1 MMAASLIILGGAFSA
16 GAVHAQDK
24 LSKFLLMK
32 LSREQSAV
40 LCKSEVFTQ
49 CMAFTDTECFELSE
63 KALQEC
69 LGPLPDTINLAEL
82 QNDAL
87 EACPKRV
94 YEKAGYPDDN
104 CLLYTSPSPRD
115 GLLSRMPSSA

>member
-1 MMAASLIILGGAFSA
+1 MSSSRIFTARPIAVVGSAMLAVALITMGGVFSP

-40 LCKSEVFTQ
+40 LCKSEAFTQ
-49 CMAFTDTECFELSE
+49 CMAFTGNQCFELAE
-63 KALQEC
+63 KALKEC
-69 LGPLPDTINLAEL
+69 MGPLPDTINLAEL

-94 YEKAGYPDDN
+94 
-104 CLLYTSPSPRD
+104 
-115 GLLSRMPSSA
+115 